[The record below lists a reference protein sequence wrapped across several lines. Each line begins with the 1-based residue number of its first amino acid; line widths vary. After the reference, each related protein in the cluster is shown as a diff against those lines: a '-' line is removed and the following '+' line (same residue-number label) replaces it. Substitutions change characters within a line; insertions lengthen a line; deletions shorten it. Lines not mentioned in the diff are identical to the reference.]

1 MVWPYAIRDYLQ
13 ETTSIST
20 ETTPAPP
27 PETTT
32 VNVEIRY
39 KPGPEMYLADTL
51 SRAYQRTTD
60 RSSIEKEVE
69 RIYTV
74 DFLAISEPQLVE
86 KQLQTLSYSPSPK
99 LS

>member
-1 MVWPYAIRDYLQ
+1 MQ
-13 ETTSIST
+13 ETTGIST
-20 ETTPAPP
+20 ETTPAPH

-32 VNVEIRY
+32 VNVENRY

-51 SRAYQRTTD
+51 SCAYLRTTD
-60 RSSIEKEVE
+60 RSSTEKEVE

-74 DFLAISEPQLVE
+74 DFLAISEPQFVE
-86 KQLQTLSYSPSPK
+86 KQLQTLSYSSSPK